1 MCVDACVQLVE
12 TTVELANKVGVA
24 EIIGRVVEDLKDDN
38 EQYRKMV
45 METIEKVAWCDVLS
59 EQCTCITSGP
69 CWNVASE
76 APAPT
81 RSLGFPVRRVCACVH
96 PVCVFACV
104 CVQRS

>member
-1 MCVDACVQLVE
+1 MQLVE

-59 EQCTCITSGP
+59 ELCTSITSGP
-69 CWNVASE
+69 
-76 APAPT
+76 
-81 RSLGFPVRRVCACVH
+81 LLDYGF
-96 PVCVFACV
+96 
-104 CVQRS
+104 